1 MKVLLIDDSKVMR
14 AACESALGRAGFS
27 IITAADGE
35 QGLKL
40 LRESKPDLVL
50 LDMMLPKIS
59 GVELLQAIKQD
70 PALAPIPV
78 IVFTSLS
85 QKNEAKLLKAGAA
98 AYLEKTEVLANNSAG
113 LIQTIEKITK
123 KTSPV

>member
-14 AACESALGRAGFS
+14 LACESALGRAGHQVIS
-27 IITAADGE
+27 AADGD

-40 LRESKPDLVL
+40 VREAKPDLVL
-50 LDMMLPKIS
+50 LDMMLPKMS
-59 GVELLQAIKQD
+59 GLDLLQAIKQD
-70 PALAPIPV
+70 PAVAQIPV

-113 LIQTIEKITK
+113 LFQAIDRIMK
-123 KTSPV
+123 KTAV

>member
-14 AACESALGRAGFS
+14 VACEGALGRAGHQVIS
-27 IITAADGE
+27 AADGD

-40 LRESKPDLVL
+40 VHEAKPDLIL
-50 LDMMLPKIS
+50 LDMMS
-59 GVELLQAIKQD
+59 GLDLLQTMKQD
-70 PALAPIPV
+70 PAVAAIPV

-98 AYLEKTEVLANNSAG
+98 AYLEKTEVLSNNSAG
-113 LIQTIEKITK
+113 LIQAIERITK
-123 KTSPV
+123 KAAAV

>member
-14 AACESALGRAGFS
+14 VACEGALGRAGHQVIS
-27 IITAADGE
+27 AADGD

-40 LRESKPDLVL
+40 VHEAKPDLIL
-50 LDMMLPKIS
+50 LDMMLPKMS
-59 GVELLQAIKQD
+59 GLDLLQTMKQD
-70 PALAPIPV
+70 PAVAAIPV

-98 AYLEKTEVLANNSAG
+98 AYLEKTEVLSNNSAG
-113 LIQTIEKITK
+113 LIQAIERITK
-123 KTSPV
+123 KAAAV

>member
-14 AACESALGRAGFS
+14 VACEGALGRAGHQVIS
-27 IITAADGE
+27 AADGD

-40 LRESKPDLVL
+40 VHEAKPDLIL
-50 LDMMLPKIS
+50 LDMMLPKMS
-59 GVELLQAIKQD
+59 GLDLLQTMKQD
-70 PALAPIPV
+70 PAVAAIPV

-98 AYLEKTEVLANNSAG
+98 AYLEKTEVLSNNSAG
-113 LIQTIEKITK
+113 LIQAIERITK
-123 KTSPV
+123 KTAAV